1 MTNPDSVHP
10 FSKLDPSY
18 VADAVESCGYIT
30 DGRIF
35 ALNSYENRV
44 YQIGIEES
52 EPLIGKFYRPDR
64 WTKAQIQEEHDF
76 CFELLEDE
84 LPVVAPLVNNDNE
97 SIFEHGDFMFSL
109 FPRKGGRAPELD
121 NPDNLVVLGRFLAR
135 IHNVGATKPFMH
147 RPEIT
152 AQNYGHDS
160 VAFVSASFM
169 PGHLQEAYDT
179 LTRDLLD
186 YIDQVFAESQHI
198 ARLRVHGDCHIGNM
212 LWRDDAPH
220 FIDFDDCRT
229 APAIQDLFMLLS
241 GSREEQ
247 RTQMVDILDGYQEFA
262 DFDKKELC
270 LIESFRTLRMLHFS
284 AWLARR
290 WDDPAFPMGFPWF
303 NTSRYWEEHI
313 LSLREQLAELH
324 EPTIEIIN

>member
-10 FSKLDPSY
+10 FSRLDPSY

-76 CFELLEDE
+76 CFELCEDE
-84 LPVVAPLVNNDNE
+84 LPVVAPLVNKAKE
-97 SIFEHGDFMFSL
+97 SIFEYGDFMFSL

-135 IHNVGATKPFMH
+135 IHNVGAAKPFIH

-152 AQNYGHDS
+152 PQNYGHES
-160 VAFVSASFM
+160 VAYVSASFI

-179 LTRDLLD
+179 LTRDLLG
-186 YIDQVFAESQHI
+186 YIDQVFADSHNI
-198 ARLRVHGDCHIGNM
+198 KRLRVHGDCHIGNM

-247 RTQMVDILDGYQEFA
+247 RSQMVDILDGYQEFA
-262 DFDKKELC
+262 DFDKKELR

-313 LSLREQLAELH
+313 LTLREQLAELH